1 MKQRKMTKM
10 ASRNLA
16 FRGDEEEE
24 DDVVEEDRGALGPFW
39 LLALLEVEEDDKGAM
54 VERARWFS
62 APLFLEEEGENRGKK
77 GVAAARG
84 GRGNPRAQGC
94 GFIGGACRELGWLP
108 RWPCVLLLCFTV
120 RGMW

>member
-24 DDVVEEDRGALGPFW
+24 DDVVEEDCGALGPFCI
-39 LLALLEVEEDDKGAM
+39 LALLEVEEDDEGASQTT

-62 APLFLEEEGENRGKK
+62 APLFLGEEGETEGRK

-84 GRGNPRAQGC
+84 GRGNPRARGC
-94 GFIGGACRELGWLP
+94 GFIDGRMDNSATGAS
-108 RWPCVLLLCFTV
+108 RWPCALNLL
-120 RGMW
+120 